1 MVLVANSMMLA
12 PVVSTTVHVSYWG
25 RSVHA
30 ADDQGK
36 RGAAGGDERGA
47 LYEIAAAIRHR
58 ERVLDRKMAN
68 RRRVFVAMR
77 IGGEVSGHVLDQF
90 ARVGADRGGEQHRRE
105 IRSAASE
112 RGDRSTRADAE
123 ETRDDDDA
131 RSAQGRQ

>member
-12 PVVSTTVHVSYWG
+12 PVVSTTMHVSYWG

-30 ADDQGK
+30 ADDQAK
-36 RGAAGGDERGA
+36 RGAPGRDERGA
-47 LYEIAAAIRHR
+47 LHEIAAAIRHR
-58 ERVLDRKMAN
+58 QRVLDGKVAN

-90 ARVGADRGGEQHRRE
+90 TRVGVDRRGEQHRGE

-112 RGDRSTRADAE
+112 RGDRS
-123 ETRDDDDA
+123 A
-131 RSAQGRQ
+131 R